1 MKTVTITSQ
10 GQITIP
16 IAIRRAWNIKG
27 PEELQVSFNPE
38 TKRMIIEKP
47 LEVDEFLKIAD
58 KVTSKIPKGTRP
70 LHGAEIGE
78 FYRASRAQEIVDKFS
93 DGAEK

>member
-27 PEELQVSFNPE
+27 SEELQVSFNPE

-58 KVTSKIPKGTRP
+58 EVAAKIPKGIKP
-70 LHGAEIGE
+70 LQGAEIGE
-78 FYRASRAQEIVDKFS
+78 FYRASRTQEIVDKFS
-93 DGAEK
+93 DGVKK